1 MPHQY
6 PNHITT
12 VNQSHPQ
19 APSQQMN
26 QIGVIPTPN
35 HQQVGPNSHHFFNSR
50 QMTPVA
56 NQTFKIPIQNQQTIR
71 SMNSIN
77 HPS

>member
-6 PNHITT
+6 PNHITPH
-12 VNQSHPQ
+12 NQSYPQ
-19 APSQQMN
+19 APSQPMN
-26 QIGVIPTPN
+26 QIGMVPTPN
-35 HQQVGPNSHHFFNSR
+35 HQHVGSSHHQFFNSR